1 MLIGSRAWG
10 LCPFLWYPFFTP
22 FLLFVPLWSPN
33 SIWVTKMF
41 SIETS
46 LPTPSNECK
55 KGVRVGEERKQNA
68 KKSYNLYL
76 LYSFVYNLNGKSS
89 LKLQSI
95 IVQNKYLNHCPHTRQ
110 MQQDNTNKINKYLK
124 IKNSWRWKPTS
135 RFPTNIAIFSQQN
148 FLALAKSSS
157 FY

>member
-1 MLIGSRAWG
+1 M
-10 LCPFLWYPFFTP
+10 PFLVVHVNRIKSLRSLSLSLVSIFYSS

-95 IVQNKYLNHCPHTRQ
+95 IVQNKYLNHCPTSDKCNKTTLTKSINIWKYRTRGDENQ
-110 MQQDNTNKINKYLK
+110 LADFQQI
-124 IKNSWRWKPTS
+124 
-135 RFPTNIAIFSQQN
+135 
-148 FLALAKSSS
+148 
-157 FY
+157 